1 MPRSRS
7 WIAPETISEAEA
19 LPWSGEQPAGVG
31 AQVDEQ
37 RLHPLL
43 AQLGEGGFELLP
55 GGLGEADDAH
65 VADPGPDHVGV
76 GNALDRDLGA
86 LDREAERLGLVLA
99 GDRDRDRAPRGAPQ
113 QLEDVVVV
121 EGLGERLAV
130 DLHDPVAGADSQAVS
145 GRALERRDDDDR
157 AVADL
162 ERDADPRVLAV
173 EVLVHALGA
182 LLGQVD
188 GVGVERP
195 QHAVDRALDELRVVR
210 DVDVVVLHQVE
221 HLGEQIELAAQVVG
235 GLEAAGE
242 AEAEQQ
248 REGQGR
254 GRRAER

>member
-1 MPRSRS
+1 MLSIGILARSIVKRSGSGSSSRAIVTATVLPEGPR
-7 WIAPETISEAEA
+7 
-19 LPWSGEQPAGVG
+19 
-31 AQVDEQ
+31 
-37 RLHPLL
+37 
-43 AQLGEGGFELLP
+43 
-55 GGLGEADDAH
+55 
-65 VADPGPDHVGV
+65 
-76 GNALDRDLGA
+76 
-86 LDREAERLGLVLA
+86 
-99 GDRDRDRAPRGAPQ
+99 
-113 QLEDVVVV
+113 
-121 EGLGERLAV
+121 
-130 DLHDPVAGADSQAVS
+130 
-145 GRALERRDDDDR
+145 RRDDDDR

-195 QHAVDRALDELRVVR
+195 QHAVDRALDELLVVR

-235 GLEAAGE
+235 GLETAGQ
-242 AEAEQQ
+242 AEAEQE